1 MSGVQPLDGDDE
13 GAGSAQILVVRRAV
27 SREDYW
33 LVARLVAMFGVIL
46 ILVVVM
52 GPPPTG

>member
-1 MSGVQPLDGDDE
+1 MSGAQLLDGDDE
-13 GAGSAQILVVRRAV
+13 AARSPQILVGPRAI

-46 ILVVVM
+46 ILSIVM
-52 GPPPTG
+52 GAPLTG